1 MVANSIDRFNLPS
14 KLSFEI
20 TNYLEQQT
28 LILEYLRKAKAKI
41 QVSLSDDFL
50 DYDFETIHH
59 YLWGLNDRIEIT
71 VSMFENLM
79 DIFNKLKSGLL

>member
-1 MVANSIDRFNLPS
+1 MLKAIDRFNLPS

-28 LILEYLRKAKAKI
+28 LILEYLKKAKAKI
-41 QVSLSDDFL
+41 QISLSDDFL
-50 DYDFETIHH
+50 DYDLETIHH
-59 YLWGLNDRIEIT
+59 YLWALYDRIEIT

-79 DIFNKLKSGLL
+79 DIFNKLKSSLL